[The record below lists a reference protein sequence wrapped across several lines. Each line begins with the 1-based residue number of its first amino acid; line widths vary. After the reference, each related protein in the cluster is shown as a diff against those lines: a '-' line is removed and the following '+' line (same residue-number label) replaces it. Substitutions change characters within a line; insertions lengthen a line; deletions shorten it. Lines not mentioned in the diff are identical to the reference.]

1 MNEFDRYFNE
11 KLNEEVQ
18 FPNRERNWMDMSRRL
33 DALETGAGFMK
44 SRLGPWKAVS
54 ALAIV
59 FAGMFAWQ
67 NYSLRSECSNMKKQI
82 AGLQSSVA
90 GIGRLADSVEE
101 LKATQEK
108 TLLAVSQHANEEYSN
123 PPAVHY
129 YQPVAMP
136 AEVTS
141 MLAVSNSGADTVQRR
156 SGNVPVMENFDHL
169 AKIRSGELQS
179 GIRVKAA
186 LTPSIPE
193 RTPGRTN
200 YRYRLGISAV
210 AGKMMPDVEGISL
223 IKGQGVSAEYK
234 LWRNYWLGVTADWMT
249 HSLDAPTYPGTLK
262 KPEGDTI
269 PGPVWGWG
277 WSWHHYKL
285 IGVESTQQTRHYSVG
300 IRYEIPTR
308 WLLKPSVRL
317 SYSWIKAAPATVT
330 YTYFKRNHYP
340 YSDPIEYYAVVKT
353 NPGLM
358 GEQWRLGFGLE
369 RDMPRWSF
377 GLMAEYSRKSQVSS
391 TGIGALFLRGGISY
405 KL

>member
-1 MNEFDRYFNE
+1 MKEFDRYFNE

-33 DALETGAGFMK
+33 DALETGAGLMK
-44 SRLGPWKAVS
+44 SRLGPWQAVS
-54 ALAIV
+54 ALAIAL
-59 FAGMFAWQ
+59 AGMFAWQ
-67 NYSLRSECSNMKKQI
+67 NHCLRSECSNMKKQI

-262 KPEGDTI
+262 KAEGDTI

>member
-1 MNEFDRYFNE
+1 MKEFDRYFNE

-33 DALETGAGFMK
+33 DALETGAGLMK
-44 SRLGPWKAVS
+44 SRLGPWQAVS
-54 ALAIV
+54 ALAIAL
-59 FAGMFAWQ
+59 AGMFAWQ
-67 NYSLRSECSNMKKQI
+67 NHCLRSECSNMKKQI

-123 PPAVHY
+123 PPAVHS

-262 KPEGDTI
+262 KAEGDTI

>member
-1 MNEFDRYFNE
+1 MKEFDRYFNE

-33 DALETGAGFMK
+33 DALETGAGLMK
-44 SRLGPWKAVS
+44 SRLGPWQAVS
-54 ALAIV
+54 ALAIA

-67 NYSLRSECSNMKKQI
+67 NHSLRSECSNMKKQI

-101 LKATQEK
+101 LKVAQEK
-108 TLLAVSQHANEEYSN
+108 TFQAVSQHAKEEYSK

-129 YQPVAMP
+129 YQPVDIPAESASIPAMP
-136 AEVTS
+136 G
-141 MLAVSNSGADTVQRR
+141 SGTDTVQIQ
-156 SGNVPVMENFDHL
+156 SEDVPVVENFDHL
-169 AKIRSGELQS
+169 AIIRSEEVQS
-179 GIRVKAA
+179 RASKTLA
-186 LTPSIPE
+186 PSIPV
-193 RTPGRTN
+193 RPPGRSN
-200 YRYRLGISAV
+200 YRYKLGISAV

-234 LWRNYWLGVTADWMT
+234 LWRNYWLGVTADWVT

-262 KPEGDTI
+262 QPEGDTI

-317 SYSWIKAAPATVT
+317 SYSWIRAAPATVT

-353 NPGLM
+353 NPGLL

>member
-1 MNEFDRYFNE
+1 MKEFDRYFNE

-101 LKATQEK
+101 LKVAQEK
-108 TLLAVSQHANEEYSN
+108 TFQAVSQHAKVEYLK

-129 YQPVAMP
+129 YQPIATSTERASIPAMP
-136 AEVTS
+136 G
-141 MLAVSNSGADTVQRR
+141 SGTDTVQIQ
-156 SGNVPVMENFDHL
+156 SEDVPVVGNFDHL
-169 AKIRSGELQS
+169 AKIRSKEVQS
-179 GIRVKAA
+179 RSSTA
-186 LTPSIPE
+186 LAPSIPV

-200 YRYRLGISAV
+200 YRYRLGMSAV

-249 HSLDAPTYPGTLK
+249 HSLNAPTYPGTLK
-262 KPEGDTI
+262 QPEGDTI

-317 SYSWIKAAPATVT
+317 SYSWIRAVPATVT

-358 GEQWRLGFGLE
+358 GEQWRL
-369 RDMPRWSF
+369 
-377 GLMAEYSRKSQVSS
+377 
-391 TGIGALFLRGGISY
+391 
-405 KL
+405 

>member
-1 MNEFDRYFNE
+1 MKEFDRYFNE

-33 DALETGAGFMK
+33 DALETGAGLMK
-44 SRLGPWKAVS
+44 SRLGPWQAVS
-54 ALAIV
+54 ALAIA

-67 NYSLRSECSNMKKQI
+67 NHSLRSECSNMKKQI

-101 LKATQEK
+101 LKVAQEK
-108 TLLAVSQHANEEYSN
+108 TFQAVSQHAKEEYSK

-129 YQPVAMP
+129 YQLVDIPAESASIPAMP
-136 AEVTS
+136 G
-141 MLAVSNSGADTVQRR
+141 SGTDTVQIQ
-156 SGNVPVMENFDHL
+156 SEDVPVVENFDHL
-169 AKIRSGELQS
+169 AKIRSEEVQS
-179 GIRVKAA
+179 RASKTLA
-186 LTPSIPE
+186 PSIPV
-193 RTPGRTN
+193 RPPGRSN
-200 YRYRLGISAV
+200 YRYKLGISAV

-234 LWRNYWLGVTADWMT
+234 LWRNYWLGVTADWVT

-262 KPEGDTI
+262 QPEGDTI

-317 SYSWIKAAPATVT
+317 SYSWIRAAPATVT

-353 NPGLM
+353 NPGLL

>member
-1 MNEFDRYFNE
+1 MKEFDRYFNE

-33 DALETGAGFMK
+33 DALETGAGLMK
-44 SRLGPWKAVS
+44 SRLGPWQAVS
-54 ALAIV
+54 ALAIAL
-59 FAGMFAWQ
+59 AGMFAWQ
-67 NYSLRSECSNMKKQI
+67 NHCLRSECSNMKKQI

-262 KPEGDTI
+262 KAEGDTI

-391 TGIGALFLRGGISY
+391 TGIGAL
-405 KL
+405 

>member
-1 MNEFDRYFNE
+1 MKEFDRYFNE

-33 DALETGAGFMK
+33 DALETGAGLMK
-44 SRLGPWKAVS
+44 SRLGPWQAVS
-54 ALAIV
+54 ALAIAL
-59 FAGMFAWQ
+59 AGMFAWQ
-67 NYSLRSECSNMKKQI
+67 NHCLRSECSNMKKQI

>member
-1 MNEFDRYFNE
+1 M
-11 KLNEEVQ
+11 V
-18 FPNRERNWMDMSRRL
+18 
-33 DALETGAGFMK
+33 
-44 SRLGPWKAVS
+44 
-54 ALAIV
+54 
-59 FAGMFAWQ
+59 
-67 NYSLRSECSNMKKQI
+67 
-82 AGLQSSVA
+82 
-90 GIGRLADSVEE
+90 
-101 LKATQEK
+101 
-108 TLLAVSQHANEEYSN
+108 
-123 PPAVHY
+123 
-129 YQPVAMP
+129 
-136 AEVTS
+136 
-141 MLAVSNSGADTVQRR
+141 
-156 SGNVPVMENFDHL
+156 
-169 AKIRSGELQS
+169 
-179 GIRVKAA
+179 
-186 LTPSIPE
+186 
-193 RTPGRTN
+193 
-200 YRYRLGISAV
+200 
-210 AGKMMPDVEGISL
+210 PDVEGISL

-234 LWRNYWLGVTADWMT
+234 LWRNYWLGVTADWVT

-262 KPEGDTI
+262 QPEGDTI

-317 SYSWIKAAPATVT
+317 SYSWIRAAPATVT

-353 NPGLM
+353 NPGLL

>member
-1 MNEFDRYFNE
+1 MKEFDRYFNE

-18 FPNRERNWMDMSRRL
+18 FPNRERNWMEMSRRL
-33 DALETGAGFMK
+33 DALETGAGLMK
-44 SRLGPWKAVS
+44 SRLGPWQAVS

-101 LKATQEK
+101 LKAAQEK
-108 TLLAVSQHANEEYSN
+108 TLQAVSQHAKAEYLK

-129 YQPVAMP
+129 YQPADIPAESTSIPAMP
-136 AEVTS
+136 G
-141 MLAVSNSGADTVQRR
+141 SGTDTVQLQ
-156 SGNVPVMENFDHL
+156 SKDVPVVDNFDHL
-169 AKIRSGELQS
+169 AKIRSEEVQSRARTEL
-179 GIRVKAA
+179 A
-186 LTPSIPE
+186 PSIPV
-193 RTPGRTN
+193 RIPGRTN

-210 AGKMMPDVEGISL
+210 AGKMIPGVEGISL

-234 LWRNYWLGVTADWMT
+234 LWRNYWLGVTADWKT
-249 HSLDAPTYPGTLK
+249 HSLNAPTYPGTLK
-262 KPEGDTI
+262 QPEGDTI

-277 WSWHHYKL
+277 WSWHHYTL
-285 IGVESTQQTRHYSVG
+285 IGVESTQQTRHYAVG

-308 WLLKPSVRL
+308 WLLKPSVKL
-317 SYSWIKAAPATVT
+317 SYSWITAAPSTVT

-391 TGIGALFLRGGISY
+391 AGIGALFLRGGISY

>member
-1 MNEFDRYFNE
+1 
-11 KLNEEVQ
+11 
-18 FPNRERNWMDMSRRL
+18 
-33 DALETGAGFMK
+33 
-44 SRLGPWKAVS
+44 
-54 ALAIV
+54 
-59 FAGMFAWQ
+59 
-67 NYSLRSECSNMKKQI
+67 MKKQI